1 MGRGAL
7 VQSKG
12 GGGGG
17 GLLSYIGGGFGQG
30 GAFALP
36 RKTRGGGFCQGG
48 AFVRGAYVLHSGG
61 IKLASQFLW
70 TRKNA
75 HVLKWKENRYY
86 KA

>member
-7 VQSKG
+7 VQSRG
-12 GGGGG
+12 GGGAFVLHRG
-17 GLLSYIGGGFGQG
+17 GLWSG

-36 RKTRGGGFCQGG
+36 RKTRGPLSGG
-48 AFVRGAYVLHSGG
+48 GAYVLHSGD

-75 HVLKWKENRYY
+75 HVLK
-86 KA
+86 

>member
-7 VQSKG
+7 VQSN
-12 GGGGG
+12 GGGG
-17 GLLSYIGGGFGQG
+17 GLLSYIGGALVR

-36 RKTRGGGFCQGG
+36 RKTRGGLCQGG
-48 AFVRGAYVLHSGG
+48 GAYVLHSGG

-75 HVLKWKENRYY
+75 HVLK
-86 KA
+86 

>member
-12 GGGGG
+12 G
-17 GLLSYIGGGFGQG
+17 LLSYIGGGGGVGQG
-30 GAFALP
+30 GLLP
-36 RKTRGGGFCQGG
+36 SPGRPGGLLPSPGRPGG
-48 AFVRGAYVLHSGG
+48 PYVVHSVG

-75 HVLKWKENRYY
+75 HVLK
-86 KA
+86 